1 MKCSN
6 CGTELREGEP
16 FCAICGQPVSGQ
28 TDADKQDM
36 GTNQAQAVDSQMQST
51 EKAKKPKKS
60 TGFKIGIAVL
70 IVAVLA
76 VGVAA
81 GAKVISGIKKAT
93 MSPAEYYQYVETKN
107 RDEGKDVLTGYY
119 DAFRKSFARESFSK
133 KVNMKLD
140 ISDTAKSLLALSGV
154 DFSKVEDVELDIA
167 AGKDKKTYSSLLK
180 VRANDQDLVTLKN
193 YIDLENKNVYTQ
205 IPELSESYLDA
216 SASFEEMENSSGA
229 SLNALFALYD
239 FENVWP
245 TTEALETLYERYTDL
260 VIQSAENVEKSE
272 GGCEAEGISQ
282 KAEKY
287 TVTLN
292 GEEAA
297 KLVEDILKEL
307 KDDKEIK
314 EIIENVSESA
324 YDELT
329 AELENSITEL
339 EDEVSTEEF
348 SLVME
353 AQISSDEKIIGRNIT
368 IKDDSDEIVISIMN
382 PKDGNQFG
390 YEMAVTVNDVEYANI
405 HGKGTEKSGVVNGE
419 FALDMDESLNEDT
432 TGLASTDNVLVVVL
446 EDYDISGLKDGKV
459 SGTITYST
467 ESAAEFANYSLRV
480 ESEGDMENATGKISI
495 LAGKD
500 ELVTIDMTVES
511 DVEIEEVKPAD
522 GDTVYDASSQ
532 EDMLRYQ
539 SEIDTIQFIQDLQD
553 KLGIDLEGVLGG
565 FLLGAA
571 GSGDYSNIGDLS
583 DTAVPD
589 DLLY

>member
-6 CGTELREGEP
+6 CGTELREGEQ

-28 TDADKQDM
+28 TGADKQDV
-36 GTNQAQAVDSQMQST
+36 GTNQAQAVDSQVQST
-51 EKAKKPKKS
+51 EKVKKPKKS
-60 TGFKIGIAVL
+60 AGFKIGIAVL

-119 DAFRKSFARESFSK
+119 DAYRKSFAQESFSK
-133 KVNMKLD
+133 KVNMKLEL
-140 ISDTAKSLLALSGV
+140 SDTAKSLLALSGV

-167 AGKDKKTYSSLLK
+167 AGKEKKAYSNLLK
-180 VRANDQDLVTLKN
+180 VRANDQDLVTLKT
-193 YIDLENKNVYTQ
+193 YMDLENKKSYTQ

-216 SASFEEMENSSGA
+216 SASFEEMENGSAG
-229 SLNALFALYD
+229 LKALFALYD

-245 TTEALETLYERYTDL
+245 ETDALETLYERYTDL
-260 VIQSAENVEKSE
+260 VIKSAKNVEKSE

-282 KAEKY
+282 KADQY

-297 KLVEDILKEL
+297 KLVKDILREL

-314 EIIENVSESA
+314 EIVENVSESA

-329 AELENSITEL
+329 AELEDSIAEL
-339 EDEVSTEEF
+339 EDEVSAEEF
-348 SLVME
+348 SFVME
-353 AQISSDEKIIGRNIT
+353 AQISGDEKIIGRNIT

-382 PKDGNQFG
+382 PKDGDQFG
-390 YEMAVTVNDVEYANI
+390 YEMAVTVNDVEYVNV

-419 FALDMDESLNEDT
+419 FALDIDESLNEDT
-432 TGLASTDNVLVVVL
+432 TGLASTENVLMVAL
-446 EDYDISGLKDGKV
+446 EDYDMSGLKDGKV
-459 SGTITYST
+459 SGTVIYST
-467 ESAAEFANYSLRV
+467 EAAAELANYSLRV
-480 ESEGDMENATGKISI
+480 ESEGNMENATGKISI

-500 ELVTIDMTVES
+500 ELATIDMTVES
-511 DVEIEEVKPAD
+511 DAEIEEVKPAD

-532 EDMLRYQ
+532 EDMLKYQ

-553 KLGIDLEGVLGG
+553 KLGIDLDGLLSG
-565 FLLGAA
+565 FLVGAV
-571 GSGDYSNIGDLS
+571 GSEDLS
-583 DTAVPD
+583 DTAALD
-589 DLLY
+589 NLYY